1 MAKIVIFGNKEIAE
15 LANFYFSHDTAHEVV
30 AFTADGEYVKE
41 NSFQG
46 LPVVAFEEIEN
57 RFSPANHLMFVAL
70 SYAQLN
76 LLRKTKYLAAKAKGY
91 QLASY
96 VCSKAHWW
104 NENKIG
110 DNCFILED
118 VIIQPFVEIGNN
130 VFIWSGNHIGHHTLI
145 KDHAFITS
153 HVVMGGGVVI
163 GEQCFVG
170 INATIRDHISI
181 GERCIIGAAACIMSD
196 TEPDG
201 LYLGA
206 ASPRAKTPSSKIK
219 L

>member
-15 LANFYFSHDTAHEVV
+15 LANFYFSHDTTHDVV
-30 AFTADGEYVKE
+30 AFTADGEYVNE
-41 NSFQG
+41 DTFQG

-57 RFSPANHLMFVAL
+57 KFAPADHLMFIAL

-76 LLRKTKYLAAKAKGY
+76 GLRKDKYHAAKAKGY
-91 QLASY
+91 KLASY
-96 VCSKAHWW
+96 LCSKAHWW
-104 NENKIG
+104 KENKIG

-130 VFIWSGNHIGHHTLI
+130 VFIWSGNHIGHHTKI
-145 KDHAFITS
+145 RDHAFITS

-163 GEQCFVG
+163 GEQSFVG
-170 INATIRDHISI
+170 INATIRDHVTI

-201 LYLGA
+201 LYLG
-206 ASPRAKTPSSKIK
+206 TPSTRARAPSSRIK